1 MKSIKR
7 IKTSSSGESG
17 IEDYGWVENNKFNQK
32 YKLDYLEYPLK
43 KWKEIVY
50 EQDLENTKIREEGK
64 YYEYIVNIIMEKD
77 IFKDSE
83 FHKEKNSIFD
93 FVFENYYQID
103 YNLLKKGDIIPDF
116 FVHKIPKEKFLKILD
131 ERKYM
136 ILLRNNIP
144 KDKKYISIVGEI
156 KTSRSKAHKKDEQR
170 QDYLTFINSANN
182 KLNNSS
188 NSDEFLIMMYIYD
201 ISFSL
206 FKNEENDYNVDI
218 EPIIYGYMPKLYYE
232 DCYKS
237 YNDIIEQL
245 KLPNE
250 RKIDLIKKEKF
261 KQKRSK
267 REIEIEN
274 KKIEIENKK
283 LSEENKKLKK
293 LLFVFIII
301 IIVPLCL
308 NYLYKIYKLY

>member
-1 MKSIKR
+1 MKSIKCV
-7 IKTSSSGESG
+7 KVSSSGESG
-17 IEDYGWVENNKFNQK
+17 IEDYGWVENDKFNEE
-32 YKLDYLEYPLK
+32 YKLDYLKYPLK
-43 KWKEIVY
+43 EWKEIVCI
-50 EQDLENTKIREEGK
+50 QDLENSKIREEGK

-83 FHKEKNSIFD
+83 FHLEKNSIFD
-93 FVFENYYQID
+93 FKFEDYYRID
-103 YNLLKKGDIIPDF
+103 YSLLKKRDIIPDF
-116 FVHKIPKEKFLKILD
+116 FVYKIPIKKFLQILD
-131 ERKYM
+131 ERNYM

-156 KTSRSKAHKKDEQR
+156 KTSRSKAHKKDDQR

-182 KLNNSS
+182 LN

-206 FKNEENDYNVDI
+206 FKNEEKDYNEDK

-237 YNDIIEQL
+237 YNDIIDQL
-245 KLPNE
+245 RLPND
-250 RKIDLIKKEKF
+250 KIDLINKAKYR
-261 KQKRSK
+261 QKTSK

-274 KKIEIENKK
+274 KKLSKEIK
-283 LSEENKKLKK
+283 LVSEENKKLKR
-293 LLFVFIII
+293 LLFVFIILI
-301 IIVPLCL
+301 IGLFLSNL
-308 NYLYKIYKLY
+308 NKIYKFY